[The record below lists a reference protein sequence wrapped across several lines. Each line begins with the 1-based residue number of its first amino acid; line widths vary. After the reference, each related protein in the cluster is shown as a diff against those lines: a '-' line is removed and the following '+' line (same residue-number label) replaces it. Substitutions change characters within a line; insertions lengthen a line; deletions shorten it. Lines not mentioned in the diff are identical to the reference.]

1 MANIHATFDSDYKF
15 SVLGRSE
22 NLGGKYQSKTFC
34 RTSFFFDS
42 CQNMDPLAPGP
53 PPCPPAPDPSPG
65 QISPRLRR
73 PCKGEL
79 AFFPPSAFDLFKSF
93 VLKANEPKQQYPHW
107 NIFCKLFLVI
117 HCCKNNL
124 WGIVTSRQTL
134 GLFSNSEVLPQ
145 NSEFRKT
152 DYPKII
158 HGYHSELK

>member
-1 MANIHATFDSDYKF
+1 
-15 SVLGRSE
+15 
-22 NLGGKYQSKTFC
+22 
-34 RTSFFFDS
+34 
-42 CQNMDPLAPGP
+42 MDPLAPSP
-53 PPCPPAPDPSPG
+53 LPCPPAHDPSPG

-158 HGYHSELK
+158 HGYHSELKWTEQMPDWWIKYVWISNNLREQDIFQYYLKVS